1 MHSKSDNIEIM
12 ISYEGDEV
20 MKNLFDSIK
29 NRYQNNS
36 GSMRNHELVID
47 YVKLLCYKFH
57 KINLNRGVS
66 YTDSILILSG
76 LHKKQ
81 KRKTKSYQ

>member
-1 MHSKSDNIEIM
+1 MTFDTQKIQLTITIDFVSSKDDNDEEHVMHSKSDNIEIM

-36 GSMRNHELVID
+36 GSMRNNELVID
-47 YVKLLCYKFH
+47 YVKLLY
-57 KINLNRGVS
+57 
-66 YTDSILILSG
+66 
-76 LHKKQ
+76 
-81 KRKTKSYQ
+81 

>member
-36 GSMRNHELVID
+36 GSMRNNELVID
-47 YVKLLCYKFH
+47 YVKLLY
-57 KINLNRGVS
+57 
-66 YTDSILILSG
+66 
-76 LHKKQ
+76 
-81 KRKTKSYQ
+81 